1 MGIKMKP
8 FLALLLLVIAGCST
22 AFPKEYEPRE
32 GDLLFQSLPHSP
44 LADAIE
50 GVSQSPYSH
59 CGIVAFKANQWI
71 VIEAIGPV
79 IETPLKDWVDRG
91 REKDFAAYR
100 LEASFTDHIPAIL
113 EKARTYLGRPYDI
126 HYSFDDERIY
136 CSELIQKSIKG
147 VTKRVIGKN
156 QRLGDL
162 NWKPHKDFIRAIEGH
177 VPLDREM
184 ITPQSLAD
192 AAELSK
198 VFDTKPLPKKG

>member
-1 MGIKMKP
+1 MRHL
-8 FLALLLLVIAGCST
+8 LALLFFVLAGCSS
-22 AFPKEYEPRE
+22 ASLKEYEPRE

-59 CGIVAFKANQWI
+59 CGLVAFKDNQWI

-79 IETPLKDWVDRG
+79 IETPLKEWADRG
-91 REKDFAAYR
+91 REKHFAAYR

-126 HYSFDDERIY
+126 HYSFNDERIY
-136 CSELIQKSIKG
+136 CSELIQKSIQG
-147 VTKRVIGKN
+147 VTRRVIGKN

-162 NWKPHKDFIRAIEGH
+162 NWKPHAAFIRAIEGN

-198 VFDTKPLPKKG
+198 VFDTKALPNKD